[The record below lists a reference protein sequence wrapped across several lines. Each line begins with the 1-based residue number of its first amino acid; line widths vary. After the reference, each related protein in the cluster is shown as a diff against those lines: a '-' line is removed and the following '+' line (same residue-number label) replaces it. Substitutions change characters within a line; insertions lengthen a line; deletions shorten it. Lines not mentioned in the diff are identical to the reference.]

1 MLPFS
6 PYFLSRIF
14 PVSHPRNLP
23 PLYSLL
29 KAAQTLFS
37 IIRDTDHKLAVL
49 DISGNEFAAE
59 HFELMR
65 LSMGSNR
72 VLSGLDMRANP
83 GYSEATR
90 AVAEIDKMVH
100 TNEFHSRRGEGH
112 P

>member
-1 MLPFS
+1 MQ
-6 PYFLSRIF
+6 
-14 PVSHPRNLP
+14 
-23 PLYSLL
+23 
-29 KAAQTLFS
+29 AAQTLFS

-65 LSMGSNR
+65 LSMGGNR

-83 GYSEATR
+83 GYTEATR